1 MTEVSGEF
9 TKPKIGRRT
18 AKAALTRSG
27 KAVEYEVYH
36 KRPLDEVR
44 SSLLKLNI
52 AFDSLVLKDDELT
65 SLSTDD
71 NEFEKEEKWLTECE
85 EYLLG
90 IYLEAKAYIACI
102 DVEISKTDLQRPEE
116 MIGMQSE
123 NPLGNV
129 DSLTQ
134 NMYGC

>member
-1 MTEVSGEF
+1 M
-9 TKPKIGRRT
+9 RN
-18 AKAALTRSG
+18 
-27 KAVEYEVYH
+27 
-36 KRPLDEVR
+36 
-44 SSLLKLNI
+44 SLLKLKI
-52 AFDSLVLKDDELT
+52 SFDSLVFKDKELT

-90 IYLEAKAYIACI
+90 IDLQAKAYIACT
-102 DVEISKTDLQRPEE
+102 DVEIPKTDLQQPEG